1 MRKLALS
8 ALLLALIAVAAGC
21 KQVPTQGAAPAPSA
35 ACTAPQLVPTGPI
48 AISSGSL
55 QRSYLLSV
63 PSPPPTT
70 PARLIV
76 NLHGAGSDAQ
86 QQAIY
91 STLATK
97 GPARGFV
104 VVTPDATGQP
114 QQWNVVGQTKA
125 DDVTFIHDLLADVS
139 RRACV
144 DTTHVYATGLSS
156 GAAMSSLL
164 ACKDGARF
172 TTIAPVSGVVYLPFE
187 CADGPPVNVI
197 AFHGTTDFVLPI
209 NGGSVFGG
217 GGVSYPGAPQGMAG
231 WADRD
236 ACAPTP
242 DTTPVSAHVT
252 LEQWPR
258 CAQGATVEL
267 YVIDGGGHTWPGAFP
282 VPLLGNTTTEINAT
296 DIILDAFSR

>member
-8 ALLLALIAVAAGC
+8 VLLLALVALAAGC
-21 KQVPTQGAAPAPSA
+21 KEVPTQGAAPAPSKP
-35 ACTAPQLVPTGPI
+35 CSAPQPVPTGPI
-48 AISSGSL
+48 TISSGGL
-55 QRSYLLSV
+55 QRTYLLSV

-86 QQAIY
+86 QQAVY
-91 STLATK
+91 SGLATK

-125 DDVTFIHDLLADVS
+125 DDVTFIHDLLTDVAQ
-139 RRACV
+139 RACV
-144 DTTHVYATGLSS
+144 DTTHVYATGISS

-172 TTIAPVSGVVYLPFE
+172 TTIAPVSGVVFLPFE
-187 CADGPPVNVI
+187 CSDGPPVNVI
-197 AFHGTTDFVLPI
+197 AFHGTSDFVLPY

-217 GGVSYPGAPQGMAG
+217 GGLSYPGAPQGMAG
-231 WADRD
+231 WVDRD
-236 ACAPTP
+236 ACATTP
-242 DTTPVSAHVT
+242 DKTAVSAHVT

-258 CAQGATVEL
+258 CAQGATVEM

-282 VPLLGNTTTEINAT
+282 VPLLGVTTTDINAT
-296 DIILDAFSR
+296 EIILDAFSR

>member
-1 MRKLALS
+1 LALG
-8 ALLLALIAVAAGC
+8 ALLLALIALAAGC
-21 KQVPTQGAAPAPSA
+21 KQVATQGAAPAPST
-35 ACTAPQLVPTGPI
+35 ACTAPQPVPTGPI
-48 AISSGSL
+48 AITSGGL

-63 PSPPPTT
+63 PNPLPTT

-114 QQWNVVGQTKA
+114 QQWNIVGQTKS
-125 DDVTFIHDLLADVS
+125 DDVTFIEDVLADVS
-139 RRACV
+139 RRTCV

-172 TTIAPVSGVVYLPFE
+172 TTIAPVSGVVFLPFE
-187 CADGPPVNVI
+187 CSDGPPVNVV
-197 AFHGTTDFVLPI
+197 AFHGTNDFVTPF
-209 NGGSVFGG
+209 NGGPVFGG
-217 GGVSYPGAPQGMAG
+217 GGLSYPGAPQGMAG
-231 WADRD
+231 WVDRD
-236 ACAPTP
+236 ACAATP
-242 DTTPVSAHVT
+242 HKTAVSAHVT
-252 LEQWPR
+252 LEQWPG

-282 VPLLGNTTTEINAT
+282 VPLLGETTTEINAT
-296 DIILDAFSR
+296 EIILDAFSR